1 MTSPIDD
8 DESYLVPNTHSD
20 EAVWCKIGN
29 DGELEFVDWVAI
41 QSIANEYDL
50 SSTEKLTQAYRLLM
64 QFKLRL
70 EDGKFHPC
78 KNCDGTGTI
87 NRNSLGDPQF
97 DEFCPECNG
106 DGLTE

>member
-41 QSIANEYDL
+41 QSIANEYDPI
-50 SSTEKLTQAYRLLM
+50 
-64 QFKLRL
+64 
-70 EDGKFHPC
+70 G
-78 KNCDGTGTI
+78 
-87 NRNSLGDPQF
+87 GD
-97 DEFCPECNG
+97 D
-106 DGLTE
+106 DY

>member
-41 QSIANEYDL
+41 QSIANEYDCSL
-50 SSTEKLTQAYRLLM
+50 PESRSDKMLIAKLMWLTRKETL
-64 QFKLRL
+64 K
-70 EDGKFHPC
+70 
-78 KNCDGTGTI
+78 
-87 NRNSLGDPQF
+87 
-97 DEFCPECNG
+97 ECG
-106 DGLTE
+106 Q

>member
-1 MTSPIDD
+1 MMNIERDSVVERQVDD
-8 DESYLVPNTHSD
+8 
-20 EAVWCKIGN
+20 W
-29 DGELEFVDWVAI
+29 LEDCYNPDA
-41 QSIANEYDL
+41 AL

-97 DEFCPECNG
+97 DQFCPECNG